1 MILFGEINK
10 NLPCIIHALK
20 QADTFPVGKRING
33 KKGSLSLQEVR
44 KDGKTV
50 YSDHEQTI
58 CTEDL
63 CSELKVPSLN
73 EHKKQNMKLKIH
85 LITPLRLKFR
95 NRLKADLPFHVFV
108 RAVLRRISSLFAC
121 YGEGEPELD
130 YRGLIKRAESV
141 RIVESSIRWFDW
153 KRYSSRQDQTMLMG
167 GIIGSVTYEGNIA
180 EFVPLIELCEKLHIG
195 KQTSFGLGKIKM
207 ELL

>member
-1 MILFGEINK
+1 MNK
-10 NLPCIIHALK
+10 NLPYIIHALK
-20 QADTFPVGKRING
+20 QAETLPVGKSVNG
-33 KKGSLSLQEVR
+33 KKGSLRLQEVR

-50 YSDHEQTI
+50 YSDREQTI

-63 CSELKVPSLN
+63 CSELKVSSLK
-73 EHKKQNMKLKIH
+73 ESRRQTMRLKIH

-95 NRLKADLPFHVFV
+95 NRLNADLPFHVLV
-108 RAVLRRISSLFAC
+108 RAALRRISSLFSC

-130 YRGLIKRAESV
+130 YRGLVKRAELVKS
-141 RIVESSIRWFDW
+141 VESNIHWFDW
-153 KRYSSRQDQTMLMG
+153 RRYSSRQDQIMLMG
-167 GIIGSVTYEGNIA
+167 GIIGSVIYEGNIA